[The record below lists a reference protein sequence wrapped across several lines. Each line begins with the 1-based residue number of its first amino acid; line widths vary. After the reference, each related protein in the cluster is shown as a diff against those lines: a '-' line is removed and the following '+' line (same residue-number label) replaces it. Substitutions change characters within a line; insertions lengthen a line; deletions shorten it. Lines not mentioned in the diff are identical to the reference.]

1 LILKAIIRRFKSAKN
16 EVIKSVILVN
26 RQEGGLD
33 NNQQH
38 VADVSPIITR
48 DELMVRW
55 QELNGMTNEEWWN
68 RCALSIL

>member
-68 RCALSIL
+68 RYALSIL